1 MIDEVLGIIA
11 GHGHEVR
18 TINFCLLWILSL
30 SIKIMFDQT
39 FLGQYLDDKNQTPD
53 VDDYHKHKTSNLQLT
68 LMNLQKASSNK

>member
-1 MIDEVLGIIA
+1 MVDEVLGIIA

-18 TINFCLLWILSL
+18 TINVCLLWSL

-39 FLGQYLDDKNQTPD
+39 LLGQYLDDKNQTPD

-68 LMNLQKASSNK
+68 LVNLLKASSHK